1 MAYINTWF
9 GRGME
14 HPWRTLALAQ
24 VMVGVYVAL
33 GALLIVRPGQVAL
46 ETLRQDIG
54 RCESAV
60 IGLERAHAGLP
71 ARQRLEADTR
81 RLRGAIAAGETLRRD
96 PAAFIAAIHPGR
108 AGKITWRTLGAAGDR
123 ERVSDRWDRWQLTVT
138 TDYAGLL
145 RLLRNL
151 CALEGAR
158 SLAELAVRR
167 RDRLLEAELVLSAP
181 AGAQML
187 NERGENAPSKAGSGN
202 QHATDGEVTGE
213 SQRAMAHGAGLVGVD
228 K

>member
-1 MAYINTWF
+1 MAYINAWF

-46 ETLRQDIG
+46 EMLRQDIG
-54 RCESAV
+54 RCKSAV

-81 RLRGAIAAGETLRRD
+81 RLRGSIAAGETLRRD
-96 PAAFIAAIHPGR
+96 PAAFIAVIHPGR

-123 ERVSDRWDRWQLTVT
+123 ERVSDRWQLAVT
-138 TDYAGLL
+138 TDYPGLR
-145 RLLRNL
+145 RLLHNL

-181 AGAQML
+181 AGAQTE
-187 NERGENAPSKAGSGN
+187 NERRENAPSKAGSGN
-202 QHATDGEVTGE
+202 PHATDGEVTGE
-213 SQRAMAHGAGLVGVD
+213 SQRAMAHGAGLAGVD